1 MIYEDEYLLLQPCKT
16 DKAYMLT
23 FRKSRYPASEVV
35 RKLKEKFDC
44 HVLAQSNMLTILSL
58 GQVVVSVHLKGD
70 ILIREAE
77 NFAQVR
83 DTASLI
89 LRTMTC

>member
-16 DKAYMLT
+16 DRAYMLT

-35 RKLKEKFDC
+35 RKLKEKHGC
-44 HVLAQSNMLTILSL
+44 PVLAQSNMLTILRL
-58 GQVVVSVHLKGD
+58 GQVVVSVHSKGD

-77 NFAQVR
+77 DFARVR
-83 DTASLI
+83 DTASQI